1 MLVQGRGNSDGA
13 SIAAAVAIQVGMGGN
28 VNGLTAQTTAP
39 MITLVEIPAVAE
51 IVLMQTGGNDS
62 FTNIAGLA
70 AVQVYMGG
78 DFILL
83 TAQTAVPMV
92 IFTGNPAGGEVVDMD
107 IGRNR
112 SQTNIAGLIAV
123 QIGVGSDIG
132 LLTAEAY
139 IPMEL
144 IIRSPCISKIV
155 NMGGSRTLGG
165 DGGDGCSGL
174 RLRRCLDH
182 NGRERANPVYQC
194 AHKGGK
200 K

>member
-1 MLVQGRGNSDGA
+1 MSGNID
-13 SIAAAVAIQVGMGGN
+13 
-28 VNGLTAQTTAP
+28 GLTAQTAAP
-39 MITLVEIPAVAE
+39 MITLVEIPAGAE
-51 IVLMQTGGNDS
+51 IVLMQAGGNDS

-70 AVQVYMGG
+70 AVQVHMRG

-92 IFTGNPAGGEVVDMD
+92 VFIRIPACGEAVNMDM
-107 IGRNR
+107 GRYR
-112 SQTNIAGLIAV
+112 SQTNITGLITV
-123 QIGVGSDIG
+123 QIGVTSNTI
-132 LLTAEAY
+132 LEATDTY
-139 IPMEL
+139 IPMAI
-144 IIRSPCISKIV
+144 IIRIHSISKIV

>member
-1 MLVQGRGNSDGA
+1 M
-13 SIAAAVAIQVGMGGN
+13 
-28 VNGLTAQTTAP
+28 
-39 MITLVEIPAVAE
+39 
-51 IVLMQTGGNDS
+51 LMQTGGNDS

-70 AVQVYMGG
+70 AVQVHMGG

-112 SQTNIAGLIAV
+112 GQTNIAGLIAV

-155 NMGGSRTLGG
+155 NMGGSGAMGG